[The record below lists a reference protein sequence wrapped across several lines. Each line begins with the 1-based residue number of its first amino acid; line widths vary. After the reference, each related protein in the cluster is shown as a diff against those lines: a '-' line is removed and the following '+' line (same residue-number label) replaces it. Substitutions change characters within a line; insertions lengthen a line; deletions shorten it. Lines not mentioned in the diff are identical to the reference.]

1 MNVKMLFYKLE
12 LGTLALVKKL
22 SKSYVIYITHFRNA
36 IYMIKKCFSFF
47 NEEDYIYIYIYIYK
61 PCYRYKE
68 YTTNCNW

>member
-47 NEEDYIYIYIYIYK
+47 NEEDYIYIYK

>member
-1 MNVKMLFYKLE
+1 MLFYKLE

-47 NEEDYIYIYIYIYK
+47 NEEDFIHTYIYIYISHAIDIK
-61 PCYRYKE
+61 NTQQIVIGE
-68 YTTNCNW
+68 T

>member
-47 NEEDYIYIYIYIYK
+47 NEEDYNISHAIDIKNTQQIVIG
-61 PCYRYKE
+61 E
-68 YTTNCNW
+68 T

>member
-1 MNVKMLFYKLE
+1 MLFYKLE

-47 NEEDYIYIYIYIYK
+47 NEEDYIYIYISHAIDIK
-61 PCYRYKE
+61 NTQQIVIGE
-68 YTTNCNW
+68 T

>member
-47 NEEDYIYIYIYIYK
+47 NEEDYIYIYIYK

>member
-12 LGTLALVKKL
+12 LGTLALGKKL

-47 NEEDYIYIYIYIYK
+47 NEEDYIYIYIYK

>member
-1 MNVKMLFYKLE
+1 MLFYKLE

-47 NEEDYIYIYIYIYK
+47 NEEDYNISHAIDIKNTQQIVIG
-61 PCYRYKE
+61 E
-68 YTTNCNW
+68 T